1 MMNVQCIAPT
11 CQLTARAAGCSLLR
25 MAEETTKSPSVPAHT
40 KGITEIHA
48 HETHRRYKLVD
59 LNNREI
65 EQTAGEIV
73 EASKLLSNRKL
84 WIDNFKAVVTRV
96 RAWCEQYNEH
106 VQMALVDIR
115 SDKVVF
121 YFVPQSASYDL
132 TLGDAMTGL
141 EIEIGGGSGIGCVES
156 LQVPLRSIERFV
168 GEKSLQVW
176 PTVAMGE

>member
-1 MMNVQCIAPT
+1 MVVN
-11 CQLTARAAGCSLLR
+11 
-25 MAEETTKSPSVPAHT
+25 MAEEKIKSASASVGT
-40 KGITEIHA
+40 QGITEIHA
-48 HETHRRYKLVD
+48 HETNRRYKLVD

-96 RAWCEQYNEH
+96 RAWCEQYKNH
-106 VQMALVDIR
+106 VQVALVDIR
-115 SDKVVF
+115 SDKVIF
-121 YFVPQSASYDL
+121 YFVPQSESYDL
-132 TLGDAMTGL
+132 TLGDAMTAL

-176 PTVAMGE
+176 PTVALGE